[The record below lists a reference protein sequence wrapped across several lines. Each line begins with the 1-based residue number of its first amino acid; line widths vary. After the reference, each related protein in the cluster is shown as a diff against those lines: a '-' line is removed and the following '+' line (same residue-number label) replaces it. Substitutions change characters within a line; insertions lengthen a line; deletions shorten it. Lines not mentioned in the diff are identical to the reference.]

1 MVSQLKSFKNTL
13 MKDKNKTLAENT
25 EDFLIGIG
33 LTREELEAVRNNLLE
48 G

>member
-1 MVSQLKSFKNTL
+1 
-13 MKDKNKTLAENT
+13 MKDKTKTLAENT

-33 LTREELEAVRNNLLE
+33 LTREELDAVKNNILE